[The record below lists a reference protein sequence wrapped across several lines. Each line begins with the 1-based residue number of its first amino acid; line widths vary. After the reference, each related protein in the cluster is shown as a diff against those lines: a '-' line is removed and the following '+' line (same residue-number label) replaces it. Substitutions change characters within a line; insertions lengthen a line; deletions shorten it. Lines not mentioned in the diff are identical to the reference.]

1 MAATVSPVLSDS
13 RGATVRGS
21 CSTWLPDAS
30 AVSRW
35 LCGRSCASC
44 RGSIL
49 PRQWRTR
56 AFCYRRKRPRP
67 AVNWPLWKWRRC
79 SPPKPTRPS
88 VTFISGS
95 AGRGALERCAWR
107 GISCSTSTSAAIS
120 PDSGCSTFH
129 PVPATR
135 DHHHRPHPRRPD
147 AHSHRGEHARRRR
160 RRDRG
165 VLGVRRLGPRRD
177 RARAAVRADRA
188 RRDGSLSNGARDP
201 THPNAH
207 RLPRL
212 LAKGFAAGV
221 GHRRRIA
228 MSDKAGEYIS
238 GLFGAEDELLA
249 SLREEA
255 DRTGLPPI
263 AISAD
268 EGRLLQVLL
277 TAIGARRVLE
287 VGTLGGYS
295 AICMARALPPGG
307 KLLSVEIDEAHAAF
321 ARRYIERAT
330 LSDRVEIRVGRALDV
345 LPSLDGERFDAI
357 FLDADKEPLPT
368 YFEWGLRLVRPGG
381 LLIGDNALWG
391 GRVYE
396 NDNAD
401 DRTRG
406 VREFNRRMA
415 TDPRVL
421 GIIVPTHDGVAVAV
435 VR

>member
-1 MAATVSPVLSDS
+1 
-13 RGATVRGS
+13 
-21 CSTWLPDAS
+21 
-30 AVSRW
+30 
-35 LCGRSCASC
+35 
-44 RGSIL
+44 
-49 PRQWRTR
+49 
-56 AFCYRRKRPRP
+56 
-67 AVNWPLWKWRRC
+67 
-79 SPPKPTRPS
+79 
-88 VTFISGS
+88 
-95 AGRGALERCAWR
+95 
-107 GISCSTSTSAAIS
+107 
-120 PDSGCSTFH
+120 
-129 PVPATR
+129 
-135 DHHHRPHPRRPD
+135 
-147 AHSHRGEHARRRR
+147 
-160 RRDRG
+160 
-165 VLGVRRLGPRRD
+165 
-177 RARAAVRADRA
+177 
-188 RRDGSLSNGARDP
+188 
-201 THPNAH
+201 
-207 RLPRL
+207 
-212 LAKGFAAGV
+212 
-221 GHRRRIA
+221 

-307 KLLSVEIDEAHAAF
+307 KLLSIEIDEAHATF
-321 ARRYIERAT
+321 ARRYVERAT

-396 NDNAD
+396 NENAD